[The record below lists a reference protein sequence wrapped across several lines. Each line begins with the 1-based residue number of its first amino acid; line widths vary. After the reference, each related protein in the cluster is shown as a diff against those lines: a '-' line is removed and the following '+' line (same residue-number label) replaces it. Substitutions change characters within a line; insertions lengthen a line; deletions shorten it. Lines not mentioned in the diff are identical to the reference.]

1 MNRHSPRERVRE
13 RESRQTHTTN
23 RTLAY
28 LNERGFF
35 INGTRNP
42 SLSES
47 QNDINATAFEAFWL
61 KRPPAKKKLLLK
73 TKRAPLGGNFFCLN
87 QEKERKYWRI
97 LAPVWRVFGSQN
109 GCSILFLFDSFM
121 KKWLCGHVFRLY
133 CLIWSAWRLL
143 YFYFFIFLG
152 INYFQHPLVWF
163 DVDITSPCII
173 AFHNNLRHILYIYF
187 SLNNSKLFMHY
198 A

>member
-13 RESRQTHTTN
+13 RESRQQHTTN

-87 QEKERKYWRI
+87 QEKERKYWCQCGGF
-97 LAPVWRVFGSQN
+97 LARKMAA
-109 GCSILFLFDSFM
+109 LF
-121 KKWLCGHVFRLY
+121 
-133 CLIWSAWRLL
+133 
-143 YFYFFIFLG
+143 YFYLIVLWRNDCVVMCSVFTVWFGQHGGCFIIIFFIFLG